1 MKRFLSMLLCLMMLL
16 SILPTAFAESAE
28 LRTVTVLSPYPTKLS
43 PEEARA
49 MPMYQDFEAIFAD
62 RNIKINFNYVDSDQ
76 YSTVLQ
82 ALIAS
87 NEMPDVFSAQ
97 RLGTASCISMIENG
111 KVLCI
116 DDVLQYSDGTATYA
130 LSEEGYMF
138 PCRQKDTYTDGKM
151 YYLGNASML
160 ASVNSTEDNFGYN
173 AVTSNTYAIKVR
185 KDWLDEL
192 NMEAPTTLDEF
203 FNMLVAFQENDMNHN
218 NVKDERLIIST
229 GTCNTTWGGFFD
241 TGISG
246 WFGLAPYVFQLNR
259 ETWKAEVPFLQE
271 GFTEYVAF
279 LKKCIDAGVLY
290 VGDNIGKN
298 DNPIT
303 TLMSQ
308 NVVSA
313 YFWQAHTDN
322 AGKPEGAVYQ
332 TLGTITGK
340 EGITPVMDGSRGWKS
355 WDLWG
360 FRSDLDPQLA
370 ADLLDIFCSV
380 EWSIFFNFGVEGK
393 SYEVSDTG
401 MLNFI
406 APLDRE
412 EYMAYGYTDGYN
424 LLTDGT
430 LPRTALNAYFQSYN
444 GESLIWKSYDEF
456 LNSDY
461 FNDFYAKDLS
471 EMDIQNIK
479 TWCESAKVLQKF
491 NMNGDLGMIA
501 PMATT
506 EEAEILDTYE
516 TDLYTY
522 MDELF
527 ANLLSGVYSLDDYQT
542 YVDELYMYGL
552 QEVLDVQQ
560 ARYDRIVR

>member
-1 MKRFLSMLLCLMMLL
+1 MKRCLVLLMSLVMLLSMLPATL
-16 SILPTAFAESAE
+16 AEGTE
-28 LRTVTVLSPYPTKLS
+28 LRTVTILSAYPTALS
-43 PEEARA
+43 PEEAQA
-49 MPMYQDFEAIFAD
+49 MPMYQDFEAIFAEKG
-62 RNIKINFNYVDSDQ
+62 IKIEFNYVDSDQ

-87 NEMPDVFSAQ
+87 NEMPDVFKASE
-97 RLGTASCISMIENG
+97 LGTANCISLIENG
-111 KVLCI
+111 KVLSI

-130 LSEEGYMF
+130 LSEEGYMY
-138 PCRQKDTYTDGKM
+138 PCRQKDTYTDGKL

-160 ASVNSTEDNFGYN
+160 ASVDSTSDNFGYN
-173 AVTSNTYAIKVR
+173 ALTTNTYAIKVR
-185 KDWLDEL
+185 KDWLDAL

-203 FNMLVAFQENDMNHN
+203 FDMLVAFQENDMNGN
-218 NVKDERLIIST
+218 GVKDERMVICT
-229 GTCNTTWGGFFD
+229 DTCNSTWGGFFD
-241 TGISG
+241 NGVSG

-259 ETWKAEVPFLQE
+259 TTWKAEVPFLQE
-271 GFTEYVAF
+271 GFVPYVEF
-279 LKKCIDAGVLY
+279 LKKCVDAGVLY
-290 VGDNIGKN
+290 IADGIRKN
-298 DNPIT
+298 DTQLT

-308 NVVSA
+308 DVISA
-313 YFWQAHTDN
+313 YFWQAQNDN
-322 AGKPEGAVYQ
+322 AGKPEHAVYQ
-332 TLGTITGK
+332 TLGSIVGQ

-360 FRSDLDPQLA
+360 FKKDMDPQLA

-393 SYEVSDTG
+393 SYEVTDTG
-401 MLNFI
+401 MFQFI
-406 APLDRE
+406 APTERE
-412 EYMAYGYTDGYN
+412 EYKEYGYTDGYN
-424 LLTDGT
+424 LLTDGR
-430 LPRTALNAYFQSYN
+430 LPRTALNAYFQTFN
-444 GESLIWKSYDEF
+444 GGSLIWSDYDEF

-461 FNDFYAKDLS
+461 FAESFSAELTDV
-471 EMDIQNIK
+471 EIQNVK
-479 TWCESAKVLQKF
+479 TWCESAKVLQKY
-491 NMNGDLGMIA
+491 NMNGDLSMIA

-506 EEAEILDTYE
+506 EESEVLDMYE

-527 ANLLSGVYSLDDYQT
+527 ANLLSGVYSLDDYET

>member
-1 MKRFLSMLLCLMMLL
+1 MKRFLSMLFCLLMLL
-16 SILPTAFAESAE
+16 SILPSALAEGAD
-28 LRTVTVLSPYPTKLS
+28 LRTVTVLSPYPTNLS
-43 PEEARA
+43 PEEAQA

-62 RNIKINFNYVDSDQ
+62 KNIKLNINYVDSDQ

-87 NEMPDVFSAQ
+87 NDMPDVFSAS
-97 RLGTASCISMIENG
+97 RLGTASCINMIENG

-130 LSEEGYMF
+130 LSAEGYMY

-160 ASVNSTEDNFGYN
+160 ASVDSTEDNFGYN

-192 NMEAPTTLDEF
+192 NMKAPTTLDEF
-203 FNMLVAFQENDMNHN
+203 YNMLVAFQENDMNHN
-218 NVKDERLIIST
+218 GIKDERMIICT

-271 GFTEYVAF
+271 GFTEYVSF

-298 DNPIT
+298 DGQVT

-313 YFWQAHTDN
+313 YFWPAHTDN

-332 TLGTITGK
+332 TLGTIVGK

-360 FRSDLDPQLA
+360 FRAGMDPQLA

-380 EWSIFFNFGVEGK
+380 EWSVFFNFGVESK

-401 MLNFI
+401 MFNFI
-406 APLDRE
+406 APLERE
-412 EYMAYGYTDGYN
+412 EYIAYGYTDGYN
-424 LLTDGT
+424 LLGDGR

-444 GESLIWKSYDEF
+444 GGSLIWKSYDEF

-461 FNDFYAKDLS
+461 FNDFYAKDLT
-471 EMDIQNIK
+471 EMEVQNIK

-501 PMATT
+501 PMATI